1 MSSAI
6 DKAQNALCRLMILLL
21 LFLQI
26 IILPGCA
33 SHADRAVSIRHSF
46 YAGKLDTALAQTE
59 LKNKEKEHDA
69 DVLKLNR
76 AMIHLAGGAPAAS
89 EKILREIRDRFDLLE
104 EKTLTQKVASLATDD
119 RKLPY
124 AGEEYEKILIR
135 VMLAISNMMYDG
147 GDVNAYALQ
156 IAAKQQ
162 ELLQS
167 VQEKSKEK
175 ELEVDLAAL
184 KKQLAVGSYF
194 RAAILESSPLDYDD
208 VQRYRVQVAN
218 WQPDFR
224 DARIDLARAQ
234 SGRHSSPGHG
244 VVYVIALVGEGP
256 YKEEAVEVPTTASLL
271 IADRILSAV
280 GKYELPPNIAP
291 VKIPIVVRTAQQ
303 IESVVVSKQEN
314 ILGTTATL
322 MDISSLAVEQ
332 NRLQRDDVI
341 ARAVARRIAKKGTVY
356 AMKSG
361 LSVEKSPEIDL
372 LLTVAG
378 VAWEATERADTRCWS
393 ILPDRIQVLRFELP
407 AGEHQ
412 LNLSAQLRGNRAG
425 KPSSISV
432 NVLDGKT
439 TFLLSVLPEDRI
451 VGKILTKTYQ

>member
-1 MSSAI
+1 MGSAI
-6 DKAQNALCRLMILLL
+6 DKAQNALCHLAILLL
-21 LFLQI
+21 LLLQI
-26 IILPGCA
+26 TILPGCA

-76 AMIHLAGGAPAAS
+76 AMIHLAGGDPAAS

-184 KKQLAVGSYF
+184 NKQLAVGSYF

-218 WQPDFR
+218 WQPEFR
-224 DARIDLARAQ
+224 DAKIDLARAQ

-303 IESVVVSKQEN
+303 IESVVVSKQGN

-425 KPSSISV
+425 KPTSVSV
-432 NVLDGKT
+432 NVIDGKT

>member
-1 MSSAI
+1 MSSVTA
-6 DKAQNALCRLMILLL
+6 KTQNTFCRLAIVLLL
-21 LFLQI
+21 QQMV
-26 IILPGCA
+26 ILSGCA

-46 YAGKLDTALAQTE
+46 YSGKLDTALAQTE
-59 LKNKEKEHDA
+59 IKDKGKEHDA
-69 DVLKLNR
+69 DVIKLNR
-76 AMIHLAGGAPAAS
+76 SMILLAGGDPVSS
-89 EKILREIRDRFDLLE
+89 EKILREIRDRFDQLE
-104 EKTLTQKVASLATDD
+104 TKTVAQKVASLATDD

-135 VMLAISNMMYDG
+135 VMLAISNMMHDG

-162 ELLQS
+162 QLLQTL
-167 VQEKSKEK
+167 QEKSKEK
-175 ELEVDLAAL
+175 ELEVDLATL
-184 KKQLAVGSYF
+184 NKQLAVGSYF

-224 DARIDLARAQ
+224 DAKIDLARAQ
-234 SGRHSSPGHG
+234 TGRHSSPGHG
-244 VVYVIALVGEGP
+244 VVYLIAFVGEGP
-256 YKEEAVEVPTTASLL
+256 YKEEAVEIPTTASLL

-291 VKIPIVVRTAQQ
+291 VKIPVVVRTAQQ
-303 IESVVVSKQEN
+303 IESVAVFEQDKL
-314 ILGTTATL
+314 LGTTATL

-332 NRLQRDDVI
+332 NRLQRDDVL
-341 ARAVARRIAKKGTVY
+341 ARAVARRIVKKGTVY

-361 LSVEKSPEIDL
+361 LQVEKSPEIDL

-393 ILPDRIQVLRFELP
+393 VLPDRIQVLRFELP
-407 AGEHQ
+407 AGTHQ
-412 LNLSAQLRGNRAG
+412 LNFAARLRGTHTG
-425 KPSSISV
+425 KTTPVSV
-432 NVLDGKT
+432 NVVNGKT
-439 TFLLSVLPEDRI
+439 TFLLSVLPEDQVI
-451 VGKILTKTYQ
+451 GKVLTKTYQ